1 MTPLQDSPSGTF
13 RVAIAGASSLLGKE
27 LKQSLEESAFPAAE
41 IRLLDEEIAA
51 GTLTE
56 LGGEP
61 AVVETVDEDSF
72 EKVRIAFFT
81 GSPAFT
87 VRHGVEARRSGAVV
101 IDLSGGMSPE
111 PTGKMWIPELDRVM
125 PPPANSTPAGEPQ
138 SLYLVPSA
146 AAQVAISLS
155 AALQQA
161 GLVRL
166 AITFLQPASE
176 RGPEG
181 IQELENQVVNL
192 LSFQPVPKTVFGAQ
206 AGFNLLSEFGED
218 SVERLGDAR
227 SKIAAEVR
235 MYLGGRIP
243 APAIA
248 LAQAPVFFSL
258 AFSAFAEFSSP
269 PDLERITEQLKAAGL
284 RVVRAGDDPPNNVSV
299 AGESQP
305 MLATPALDSSIPTGV
320 WFWGAAD
327 NLAVPAAAAVTIA
340 EKVVAS

>member
-1 MTPLQDSPSGTF
+1 MTPQQDSPSGTF

-27 LKQSLEESAFPAAE
+27 LKLWLEESGFPASE
-41 IRLLDEEIAA
+41 IRLFDEEIAA

-61 AVVETVDEDSF
+61 AVVETVDQDSF
-72 EKVRIAFFT
+72 ERLRIAFFA
-81 GSPAFT
+81 GSPGFT
-87 VRHGVEARRSGAVV
+87 VHHGIEARGSGAVV
-101 IDLSGGMSPE
+101 IDLSGGMSPD
-111 PTGKMWIPELDRVM
+111 PTAKIWIPELDRIL

-146 AAQVAISLS
+146 AAQIAISLS

-176 RGPEG
+176 RGMDA
-181 IQELENQVVNL
+181 IQELESQVVNL
-192 LSFQPVPKTVFGAQ
+192 LSFQPVPKVVFGAQ
-206 AGFNLLSEFGED
+206 AGFNLLPEYGED
-218 SVERLGDAR
+218 SVERLGDLR
-227 SKIAAEVR
+227 SKIVAEVR
-235 MYLGGRIP
+235 MYLGGRAS

-248 LAQAPVFFSL
+248 LVQAPVFFSL
-258 AFSAFAEFSSP
+258 AFSAFAEFSAV
-269 PDLERITEQLKAAGL
+269 PDLQLIADHLQAAGL
-284 RVVRAGDDPPNNVSV
+284 KVASPGDDPPNNVSV
-299 AGESQP
+299 AGESRP
-305 MLATPALDSSIPTGV
+305 MLATPARDSSIPTGV

-327 NLAVPAAAAVTIA
+327 NLRVPAATAVTIA